1 MFASFRFIPCIA
13 SHFSLS
19 FFPDGSLGPWLLSQ
33 RAPQTPGSPWLL
45 NMGNSKAKF
54 EVFGLDLP
62 VLNFT
67 VEWLGWVDLGATSGM
82 RIIGLVD
89 LQLEY
94 LPLLRGRRSLASGD
108 VESSER
114 TRWENLTVHAQTAI
128 QFALWPGSP
137 SLSPACHLQSRHPQF
152 SLCKE
157 LTLPMEGPSP
167 GKGQPVEGLLTS
179 TAASSPVGPPYFA
192 YHPYSAFAPEVS
204 VLLPRT
210 WQVQVSQAGPG
221 KGRFGMWCPAPC
233 FIISSVVLSSCRRTL
248 PCWIYLYSRSL
259 YSRSHRVSGWS
270 KIRQMCLIC
279 CVT

>member
-114 TRWENLTVHAQTAI
+114 TSGRTWLFMHKQPFNLHCDLVA
-128 QFALWPGSP
+128 
-137 SLSPACHLQSRHPQF
+137 PASV
-152 SLCKE
+152 
-157 LTLPMEGPSP
+157 LPA
-167 GKGQPVEGLLTS
+167 T
-179 TAASSPVGPPYFA
+179 SSPDILSLA
-192 YHPYSAFAPEVS
+192 SA
-204 VLLPRT
+204 RN
-210 WQVQVSQAGPG
+210 
-221 KGRFGMWCPAPC
+221 
-233 FIISSVVLSSCRRTL
+233 
-248 PCWIYLYSRSL
+248 
-259 YSRSHRVSGWS
+259 
-270 KIRQMCLIC
+270 
-279 CVT
+279 

>member
-1 MFASFRFIPCIA
+1 MT
-13 SHFSLS
+13 
-19 FFPDGSLGPWLLSQ
+19 G
-33 RAPQTPGSPWLL
+33 
-45 NMGNSKAKF
+45 
-54 EVFGLDLP
+54 
-62 VLNFT
+62 
-67 VEWLGWVDLGATSGM
+67 LGWFGGNFWYEDHRAGRSPAGIPSSPTWKEEPGFGWC
-82 RIIGLVD
+82 RIKW
-89 LQLEY
+89 ENK
-94 LPLLRGRRSLASGD
+94 
-108 VESSER
+108 
-114 TRWENLTVHAQTAI
+114 WENLTVHAQTAI